1 MTKKFYFSFRK
12 FVMNEKILIQFDYD
26 LNDIRI
32 ISIIYRS
39 SDRKEFPLYDRLIL
53 RSFRKER
60 KLRLKEEKLAKKLT
74 KTDIKSNETKSEDSN
89 EEIQS
94 NKCIDKE
101 ESAMRTVLNRSE
113 QMQES
118 RRQFA
123 QKFYENNEKYRKIY
137 DRIVEIYAKE
147 LKTDLEKLAN
157 NNKSISLIGK
167 WTPSNGRH
175 FDKYLSISRSIAVE
189 LCKLLQKN
197 EIIENPRLVLEF
209 YQKQVCAPLRKFL
222 KIPEVY
228 MSANEW
234 NQIDYNR
241 VASKCMQKNKT
252 AFIKHDMQRFEAFV
266 SSKKTIAGATLKPI
280 ELVERGLK
288 LIHGTL
294 VEGEELEN
302 EVLEKEVLE
311 KQWLS
316 LCEDIKKKGISV

>member
-1 MTKKFYFSFRK
+1 M
-12 FVMNEKILIQFDYD
+12 IL
-26 LNDIRI
+26 IRI
-32 ISIIYRS
+32 IFIIYRS
-39 SDRKEFPLYDRLIL
+39 DKKEFPLYDRLIL
-53 RSFRKER
+53 RSLRKET

-74 KTDIKSNETKSEDSN
+74 ETDIKSNETKSEDSN
-89 EEIQS
+89 EETATQ
-94 NKCIDKE
+94 
-101 ESAMRTVLNRSE
+101 TVINTSE
-113 QMQES
+113 QMREI

-123 QKFYENNEKYRKIY
+123 QKFYENNEKYRQIY

-197 EIIENPRLVLEF
+197 DIVENPSLVSEF

-252 AFIKHDMQRFEAFV
+252 AFIKHDKERFEAFV

-288 LIHGTL
+288 LNNGTL
-294 VEGEELEN
+294 IEEEKIEN
-302 EVLEKEVLE
+302 EVLE

-316 LCEDIKKKGISV
+316 LCEDIKKKGIFL

>member
-1 MTKKFYFSFRK
+1 M
-12 FVMNEKILIQFDYD
+12 IL
-26 LNDIRI
+26 IRI
-32 ISIIYRS
+32 IFIIYRS
-39 SDRKEFPLYDRLIL
+39 DKKEFPLYDRLIL
-53 RSFRKER
+53 RSLRKEA

-74 KTDIKSNETKSEDSN
+74 ETDIKSNETKSEDSN
-89 EEIQS
+89 EETATQ
-94 NKCIDKE
+94 
-101 ESAMRTVLNRSE
+101 TVINTSE
-113 QMQES
+113 QMREI

-123 QKFYENNEKYRKIY
+123 QKFYENNEKYRKMY
-137 DRIVEIYAKE
+137 DRIVEIFAKE

-197 EIIENPRLVLEF
+197 DIVENPSLVSEF

-252 AFIKHDMQRFEAFV
+252 AFIKHDKERFEAFV

-280 ELVERGLK
+280 ELVERGLQ
-288 LIHGTL
+288 LIHGEL
-294 VEGEELEN
+294 IEEKVLEN
-302 EVLEKEVLE
+302 EVLE

>member
-1 MTKKFYFSFRK
+1 M
-12 FVMNEKILIQFDYD
+12 IL
-26 LNDIRI
+26 IRI
-32 ISIIYRS
+32 IFIIYRS
-39 SDRKEFPLYDRLIL
+39 DKKEFPLYDRLIL
-53 RSFRKER
+53 RSLRKES

-74 KTDIKSNETKSEDSN
+74 ETDIKSNETKSEDSN
-89 EEIQS
+89 EETATQ
-94 NKCIDKE
+94 
-101 ESAMRTVLNRSE
+101 TVINTSE
-113 QMQES
+113 QMREI

-123 QKFYENNEKYRKIY
+123 QKFYENNEKYRQIY

-197 EIIENPRLVLEF
+197 DIVENPSLVSEF

-252 AFIKHDMQRFEAFV
+252 AFIKHDKERFEAFV

-288 LIHGTL
+288 LNNGTL
-294 VEGEELEN
+294 IEEEKIEN
-302 EVLEKEVLE
+302 EVLE

-316 LCEDIKKKGISV
+316 LCEDIKKKGIFL

>member
-1 MTKKFYFSFRK
+1 M
-12 FVMNEKILIQFDYD
+12 
-26 LNDIRI
+26 

-39 SDRKEFPLYDRLIL
+39 GDKKEFPLYDRLIL

-60 KLRLKEEKLAKKLT
+60 KLRIKEEKLAKKLT

-89 EEIQS
+89 EQIESKKYI
-94 NKCIDKE
+94 NKE
-101 ESAMRTVLNRSE
+101 EGVTQPVLNRSE

-137 DRIVEIYAKE
+137 DRIVKIYAKE

-175 FDKYLSISRSIAVE
+175 FDKYLSISHAIAVE

-197 EIIENPRLVLEF
+197 ETIENPSLVSEF
-209 YQKQVCAPLRKFL
+209 YQKQVCVPLRKFL

-252 AFIKHDMQRFEAFV
+252 AFIKHDKERFEAFV

-280 ELVERGLK
+280 ELVERGLQ
-288 LIHGTL
+288 LIHGEL
-294 VEGEELEN
+294 IEEKVLEN
-302 EVLEKEVLE
+302 EVLE